1 MQNFLD
7 EFKYS
12 WRGLPRGLK
21 LFIYGVAAILLIV
34 LWNSIF

>member
-12 WRGLPRGLK
+12 WRGLNKNFRRFL
-21 LFIYGVAAILLIV
+21 IGVGIILLVI
-34 LWNSIF
+34 LWNNIF